1 VIESFRSAM
10 GKALPAAGSGYG
22 HALLAEHRL
31 PVLYCSRSMLYRQ
44 QQQCVTACT
53 DTDSH
58 VRGRG
63 GGSSIEE
70 WENKVKPLTAKSRCA
85 WHATATA
92 DRTDS
97 SRELIQFARIVCV
110 QIVRHNRSVENRCWG
125 CVQCECR
132 ATDPVRRGRAGA
144 PQRQNTY
151 IPYRD
156 GQSTHGILL
165 VSLSSVGNHRGP
177 WEMNRGVIAAPLF
190 SLCGA
195 GAATCTSGDSAHHR
209 HSPQPIAH
217 SSLHCVPHA
226 MRALLTICASAPL
239 HPQVRAAWA
248 AMPAVSVCPH
258 IHHPHSVCPHS
269 VPHRKPS
276 AL

>member
-1 VIESFRSAM
+1 VVESFRSAM

-177 WEMNRGVIAAPLF
+177 REMNRGVIAAPLF
-190 SLCGA
+190 SQEWTGCAVWCRRSDLHERRQCA
-195 GAATCTSGDSAHHR
+195 PP
-209 HSPQPIAH
+209 PQPTTHRPQLNALRTACHACAAH
-217 SSLHCVPHA
+217 DMRLCSAAPAGTRGVGGDACGECVPTHTSPTQ
-226 MRALLTICASAPL
+226 RVPTQCAT
-239 HPQVRAAWA
+239 
-248 AMPAVSVCPH
+248 
-258 IHHPHSVCPHS
+258 
-269 VPHRKPS
+269 
-276 AL
+276 